1 MHIVCFFWV
10 RGEISKQE
18 DSQVRQPHVLS
29 QHAWGERALWKSLS
43 DCCQTTGKM
52 QPTMS
57 VVSEISVKSL
67 ASFLKFSFPVEAV
80 AVMRMSPICSSH
92 GLAHLAR
99 IYIFLLWG

>member
-1 MHIVCFFWV
+1 MRFPKQERQRVREPQPRGLPQPA
-10 RGEISKQE
+10 RGEE
-18 DSQVRQPHVLS
+18 
-29 QHAWGERALWKSLS
+29 AWRKSPS
-43 DCCQTTGKM
+43 GCCQTAGKM
-52 QPTMS
+52 QPTTS

-92 GLAHLAR
+92 GLAHSAS